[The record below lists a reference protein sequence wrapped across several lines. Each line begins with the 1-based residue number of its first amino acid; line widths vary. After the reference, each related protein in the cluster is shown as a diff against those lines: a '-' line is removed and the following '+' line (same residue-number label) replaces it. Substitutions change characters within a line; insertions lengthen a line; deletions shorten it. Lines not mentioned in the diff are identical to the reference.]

1 MRGSSAG
8 TGPDAVS
15 DEIAG
20 TGCSRLCFILAG
32 VGLSLTAASTLLTYE
47 VLHEQM
53 ESLGASVVD
62 HLSSS
67 NCTAITKVLSALSVA
82 RSELVSGESEHS
94 GATPSPSTGIGVLTP
109 STGELADFHANGI
122 SRTEA
127 LSVLKALPSRS
138 MAPAPSSE
146 MASQIARAPRAT
158 LADLQT
164 HRCNLGYGLNPMAV
178 RVFAIPSLD
187 RDQDHHAHGHAHGHS
202 DPGAQQTKPGGE
214 ASSWLAFLYGPWPT
228 RRPDR
233 IAFALVDLNATTMQ
247 ASGHDHSLNDM
258 FPGGSGELSMR
269 VQVMPAAVLK
279 DPLTLHRDMPSL
291 DKADHKLLGL
301 KLVPFANQLLQ
312 TEISIDHS
320 RLDRVPRRSS
330 AFVFLIGLLA
340 TSAVVL
346 MSRSSQIRMRRLN
359 QVLAE
364 ESRTDGLTRVAN
376 RRAWDEALMREECR
390 RRRHGHRYGL
400 LVVDLDGFKQ
410 INDAQGH
417 AQGDAIL
424 QLAAKE
430 LKDELR
436 ETDLLARVGGDEFA
450 VLVFHPSADCLDEL
464 VKRLGDRLQTMGIQ
478 ASIGAALSEADKSL
492 EQTWSLADQ
501 AMYRVKGRPAATAS
515 PQPEPTPPA
524 TSP

>member
-1 MRGSSAG
+1 MRGPSAG
-8 TGPDAVS
+8 IGPDVVS

-20 TGCSRLCFILAG
+20 TGCSRLCFLLAG
-32 VGLSLTAASTLLTYE
+32 VGLSLTAASTLLTYR

-82 RSELVSGESEHS
+82 RSEVVSSESAHLS
-94 GATPSPSTGIGVLTP
+94 TAPAPSTAIGVLTS
-109 STGELADFHANGI
+109 STWALANFQSNGI
-122 SRTEA
+122 SRAEA
-127 LSVLKALPSRS
+127 LSVLRSLPSGS
-138 MAPAPSSE
+138 MAAAPSSD
-146 MASQIARAPRAT
+146 MATQIARASRTT

-164 HRCNLGYGLNPMAV
+164 HRCNLGYGLSPMAV
-178 RVFAIPSLD
+178 RVFGIPALN
-187 RDQDHHAHGHAHGHS
+187 RDQGRHAHGHEPSGPRPQPTQPA
-202 DPGAQQTKPGGE
+202 GE

-228 RRPDR
+228 RRPDT

-258 FPGGSGELSMR
+258 FPGGSGELAMR
-269 VQVMPAAVLK
+269 VQVKPATVLK
-279 DPLTLHRDMPSL
+279 DPLTLHQAMPSL
-291 DKADHKLLGL
+291 EEEDHKLLGL

-320 RLDRVPRRSS
+320 RLNRVPRRSS

-359 QVLAE
+359 QVLAA

-400 LVVDLDGFKQ
+400 LVIDLDGFKQ

-424 QLAAKE
+424 QKAAQE

-436 ETDLLARVGGDEFA
+436 DTDLLARVGGDEFA

-478 ASIGAALSEADKSL
+478 ASIGAVLSEADKSL

-501 AMYRVKGRPAATAS
+501 AMYRVKGRPAAHAS
-515 PQPEPTPPA
+515 HQPTPSPPP

>member
-1 MRGSSAG
+1 VRGSSAG

-32 VGLSLTAASTLLTYE
+32 VGLSLTAASTLLTYR

-82 RSELVSGESEHS
+82 RSEVVSGESEHLS
-94 GATPSPSTGIGVLTP
+94 TTPAPSTAIGVLTP
-109 STGELADFHANGI
+109 STRELATFQANGI
-122 SRTEA
+122 SRAEA
-127 LSVLKALPSRS
+127 LSVLQSLPGGSL
-138 MAPAPSSE
+138 AAAPSSD
-146 MASQIARAPRAT
+146 MATQIARASRST
-158 LADLQT
+158 LAELQT

-178 RVFAIPSLD
+178 RVFGIPALNKD
-187 RDQDHHAHGHAHGHS
+187 HGHHAHGHQPSG
-202 DPGAQQTKPGGE
+202 PKPQPTQPAGE

-228 RRPDR
+228 RSPDR

-258 FPGGSGELSMR
+258 FPGGSGELAMR
-269 VQVMPAAVLK
+269 VQVKPATVLK
-279 DPLTLHRDMPSL
+279 DPLTLHRAMPSL
-291 DKADHKLLGL
+291 EEEDHKLLGL

-359 QVLAE
+359 QVLAA

-376 RRAWDEALMREECR
+376 RRAWDEALIREESR

-400 LVVDLDGFKQ
+400 LVIDLDGFKQ

-424 QLAAKE
+424 QQAAKE

-436 ETDLLARVGGDEFA
+436 DTDLLARVGGDEFA
-450 VLVFHPSADCLDEL
+450 VLVFQPNTGCLDDL
-464 VKRLGDRLQTMGIQ
+464 VKRLRVRLQTMGIQ
-478 ASIGAALSEADKSL
+478 ASIGAVLSEAGRSL

-501 AMYRVKGRPAATAS
+501 AMYRVKGRPAATPS
-515 PQPEPTPPA
+515 PQPNPTPPA

>member
-1 MRGSSAG
+1 VRGFPAG
-8 TGPDAVS
+8 TGPDVVS
-15 DEIAG
+15 DAIAG

-32 VGLSLTAASTLLTYE
+32 VGLSLTAASTLVTYQ

-67 NCTAITKVLSALSVA
+67 NCTAITKVLTALSVA
-82 RSELVSGESEHS
+82 RSEMVSGESEQS
-94 GATPSPSTGIGVLTP
+94 ATTSAPSTGIGLLNP
-109 STGELADFHANGI
+109 STWELADFHSNGI
-122 SRTEA
+122 SRAEA
-127 LSVLKALPSRS
+127 LSVLKALPGRS
-138 MAPAPSSE
+138 MDPTPASD
-146 MASQIARAPRAT
+146 MASQITRAPRTT
-158 LADLQT
+158 LSDLEA
-164 HRCNLGYGLNPMAV
+164 HRCNLGFGLNPMGV

-187 RDQDHHAHGHAHGHS
+187 RDQGHHAHGHDHS
-202 DPGAQQTKPGGE
+202 GSKPKQTKAAGE
-214 ASSWLAFLYGPWPT
+214 PSSWLAFLYGPWPT

-258 FPGGSGELSMR
+258 FPGGAGELAMR
-269 VQVMPAAVLK
+269 VQVKPATVLK
-279 DPLTLHRDMPSL
+279 EPLTLHQAMPSL
-291 DKADHKLLGL
+291 DEEDRKLLGL

-312 TEISIDHS
+312 TEISINHN

-359 QVLAE
+359 QVLAA

-390 RRRHGHRYGL
+390 RRRHGHSYGL

-417 AQGDAIL
+417 ARGDAIL
-424 QLAAKE
+424 KLAAQE
-430 LKDELR
+430 LRDELR
-436 ETDLLARVGGDEFA
+436 DTDLLARVGGDEFA
-450 VLVFHPSADCLDEL
+450 VLVFHPGAEECLDEL

-501 AMYRVKGRPAATAS
+501 AMYHVKGRPAATAS
-515 PQPEPTPPA
+515 HPAKPTPPA

>member
-32 VGLSLTAASTLLTYE
+32 VGLSLTAASTLLTYR

-82 RSELVSGESEHS
+82 RSEVVSGESEHLS
-94 GATPSPSTGIGVLTP
+94 TTPAPSTAIGVLTP
-109 STGELADFHANGI
+109 STRELAAFQANGI
-122 SRTEA
+122 SRAEA
-127 LSVLKALPSRS
+127 LSVLQSLPGGSL
-138 MAPAPSSE
+138 AAAPSSD
-146 MASQIARAPRAT
+146 MATQIARASRST
-158 LADLQT
+158 LAELQT

-178 RVFAIPSLD
+178 RVFGIPALNK
-187 RDQDHHAHGHAHGHS
+187 DHGHPAHGHQPSG
-202 DPGAQQTKPGGE
+202 PKPQPTQPAGE

-228 RRPDR
+228 RSPDR

-258 FPGGSGELSMR
+258 FPGGSGELAMR
-269 VQVMPAAVLK
+269 VQVKPATVLK
-279 DPLTLHRDMPSL
+279 DPLTLHRAMPSL
-291 DKADHKLLGL
+291 EEDHKLLGL

-359 QVLAE
+359 QVLAA

-376 RRAWDEALMREECR
+376 RRAWDEALIREESR

-400 LVVDLDGFKQ
+400 LVIDLDGFKQ

-424 QLAAKE
+424 QQAAKE

-436 ETDLLARVGGDEFA
+436 DTDLLARVGGDEFA
-450 VLVFHPSADCLDEL
+450 VLVFQPNTGCLDDL
-464 VKRLGDRLQTMGIQ
+464 VKRLRVRLQTMGIQ
-478 ASIGAALSEADKSL
+478 ASIGAVLSEAGRSL

-501 AMYRVKGRPAATAS
+501 AMYRVKGRPAATPS
-515 PQPEPTPPA
+515 PQPNPTPPA

>member
-32 VGLSLTAASTLLTYE
+32 VGLTLTTASTLLTYR

-82 RSELVSGESEHS
+82 RSEVVSGEPEHS
-94 GATPSPSTGIGVLTP
+94 GTTPAPSTAIGVLTP
-109 STGELADFHANGI
+109 STRELATFQSNGI
-122 SRTEA
+122 SRAEA
-127 LSVLKALPSRS
+127 LSVLQSLPGGSL
-138 MAPAPSSE
+138 AAAPSSD
-146 MASQIARAPRAT
+146 MATQMATQIARASRST
-158 LADLQT
+158 LAELQT

-178 RVFAIPSLD
+178 RVFSIPALNK
-187 RDQDHHAHGHAHGHS
+187 DHGHLAHGHQPSGPRPQPA
-202 DPGAQQTKPGGE
+202 GE

-258 FPGGSGELSMR
+258 FPGGSGELAMR
-269 VQVMPAAVLK
+269 VQVKPAPVLK
-279 DPLTLHRDMPSL
+279 DPLTLHRAMPIL
-291 DKADHKLLGL
+291 EEEDHKLLGV

-359 QVLAE
+359 QVLAA

-376 RRAWDEALMREECR
+376 RRAWDEALIREECR

-400 LVVDLDGFKQ
+400 LVIDLDGFKQ

-417 AQGDAIL
+417 AQGDTIL
-424 QLAAKE
+424 QQAAQE

-436 ETDLLARVGGDEFA
+436 DTDLLARVGGDEFA
-450 VLVFHPSADCLDEL
+450 VLVFHPSADCLEEL
-464 VKRLGDRLQTMGIQ
+464 QKRLGDRLQTMGIQ

-501 AMYRVKGRPAATAS
+501 AMYRVKGRPTATAS